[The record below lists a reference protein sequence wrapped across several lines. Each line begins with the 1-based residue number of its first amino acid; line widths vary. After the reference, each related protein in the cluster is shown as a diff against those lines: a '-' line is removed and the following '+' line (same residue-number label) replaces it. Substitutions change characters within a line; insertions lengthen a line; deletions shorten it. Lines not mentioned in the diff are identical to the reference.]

1 MFLRFLTKRLLY
13 VIPMLFITTFIVFSF
28 ILLIP
33 GDPALA
39 ILGENASDEN
49 LAQLRAQLGLD
60 QSLLVQYWNWLT
72 SALVGDLG
80 ESFFTGESVQEA
92 VFSRMGITF
101 QLVTTAIVI
110 AFVFGTTLAIVSM
123 MKPGSWIDE
132 FARLVSTMGTAI
144 PNFLLAMLLLAVFSL
159 SLGWLPATGFISL
172 FDDPIG
178 FVRSVLLPSIA
189 LGAVGMAQITRH
201 MRSALIE
208 VFETDY
214 IRTAFS
220 KGLSVRQTIFH
231 HGIRNAILPV
241 VTTVGILYGNLM
253 GATVVVE
260 TIFSIPGIG
269 QLAVDSIM
277 QRDFA
282 MLQGVV
288 LVMVVIIIV
297 INFAT
302 DIIYSLLDPRI
313 KYE

>member
-1 MFLRFLTKRLLY
+1 MRIWRNYVHSLVRSIVTRSILELVDERTRWRFRRIVLY
-13 VIPMLFITTFIVFSF
+13 WGICSRGCF
-28 ILLIP
+28 
-33 GDPALA
+33 
-39 ILGENASDEN
+39 
-49 LAQLRAQLGLD
+49 
-60 QSLLVQYWNWLT
+60 
-72 SALVGDLG
+72 
-80 ESFFTGESVQEA
+80 
-92 VFSRMGITF
+92 FSRMGITF

-208 VFETDY
+208 VFESDY

-297 INFAT
+297 INFTT

>member
-92 VFSRMGITF
+92 VFFRMGITF

-208 VFETDY
+208 VFESDY

-297 INFAT
+297 INFTT